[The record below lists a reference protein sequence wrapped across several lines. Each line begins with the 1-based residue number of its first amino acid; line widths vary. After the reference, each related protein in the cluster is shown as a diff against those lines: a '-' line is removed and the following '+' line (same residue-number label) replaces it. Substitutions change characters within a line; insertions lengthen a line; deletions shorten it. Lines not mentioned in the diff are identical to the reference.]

1 MAYYNYKLT
10 YSYEDF
16 LEKHIQYFGREFLMN
31 DYIEIGKKRN
41 LKVLKI
47 EEVKGINAEIS
58 ELLAKEIL
66 ESSNKSI
73 KCEVAFMQIIANREN
88 REIVINAVGKDNQK
102 PVNLFTKPF
111 ERFRALLGEVGII
124 TPGKD
129 GEIIVSLKKTI
140 CDTYDTKNKI
150 NNVYGY
156 CRISTKG
163 QLENNSLE
171 QQKEEIEARYNN
183 ASCYDETYTGKT
195 MDRPIFNKILNIL
208 VKGDTLV
215 VTKLDRLCRST
226 REGLEIIE
234 KLKEKGIR
242 IHILNMGLIEDTPMG
257 NLIVTNLLAF
267 AEFERAMI
275 VERTQAGKA
284 IAKTKEDFREGRPK
298 KFTKK
303 QVDHAL
309 SLLSVNGGDKSY
321 KEVEEI
327 TEISKSTLIRAMRNI
342 KNK

>member
-1 MAYYNYKLT
+1 MIYKYKLT
-10 YSYEDF
+10 YGYGNSKEKIIRYFSDKGLMDSY
-16 LEKHIQYFGREFLMN
+16 IR
-31 DYIEIGKKRN
+31 IGKENN
-41 LKVLKI
+41 LKALKI
-47 EEVKGINAEIS
+47 EEVKTLDDVITQ
-58 ELLAKEIL
+58 ELVEDIKNSNKKEVNHTIGSIKITVIKNFKEI
-66 ESSNKSI
+66 
-73 KCEVAFMQIIANREN
+73 IIYAVNEN
-88 REIVINAVGKDNQK
+88 TERNLNLYNQK
-102 PVNLFTKPF
+102 YIKLRK
-111 ERFRALLGEVGII
+111 LLIEIGKVIPGIKNGI
-124 TPGKD
+124 KIELTN
-129 GEIIVSLKKTI
+129 
-140 CDTYDTKNKI
+140 DTYDTEKEVS
-150 NNVYGY
+150 NNIYGY
-156 CRISTKG
+156 CRVSTKG

-171 QQKEEIEARYNN
+171 QQKEEIIDRYSN
-183 ASCYDETYTGKT
+183 AKCYAETYTGKT
-195 MDRPIFNKILNIL
+195 IDRPIFNKLL
-208 VKGDTLV
+208 KELYTGDTLV

-284 IAKTKEDFREGRPK
+284 IAKTKENFREGRPK

-309 SLLSVNGGDKSY
+309 SLLSINGGDRSY

-327 TEISKSTLIRAMRNI
+327 TGISKSTLIRAMRKMI
-342 KNK
+342 Y